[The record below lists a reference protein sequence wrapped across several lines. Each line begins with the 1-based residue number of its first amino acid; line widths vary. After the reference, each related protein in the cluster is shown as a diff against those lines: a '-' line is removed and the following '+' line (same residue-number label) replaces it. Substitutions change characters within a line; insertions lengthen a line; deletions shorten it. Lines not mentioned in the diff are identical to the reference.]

1 VLIEV
6 GEIMFDGSLDLLR
19 RLTTYARL
27 NLQRRGRAK
36 SSARVD
42 ENGYTLVE
50 ILVVLAII
58 SLVMGLVGP
67 RVMSYLSDSKA
78 KTARLQ
84 IDGFTAALDLYYL
97 DNGVYPSSTEGL
109 QSLVQKPDSATNWNG
124 PYLKINSV
132 PKDPWGRPYNY
143 SAPGQHGP
151 YDITSLGMDGR
162 DGGEGVSRDI
172 VSWER

>member
-1 VLIEV
+1 
-6 GEIMFDGSLDLLR
+6 MFKSSLHLLR
-19 RLTTYARL
+19 RVVSRARSNCRL
-27 NLQRRGRAK
+27 RRCAAPSGRVGE
-36 SSARVD
+36 S
-42 ENGYTLVE
+42 GYTLVE

-58 SLVMGLVGP
+58 SLVMGWVGP

-78 KTARLQ
+78 KAARLQ
-84 IDGFTAALDLYYL
+84 IDGFAAALDLYFL
-97 DNGVYPSSTEGL
+97 DNGAYPNSTEGL

-143 SAPGQHGP
+143 NAPGQHGP
-151 YDITSLGMDGR
+151 YDINSLGMDGR